1 MVSSFYLTL
10 CKEITNIRTNVRIKQ
25 IILGIIS
32 VKSEKDIYE
41 FVSDAKK
48 ALKLNNKELGN
59 FIGKSGDT
67 MRKAMNRQSLSKFE
81 ITVLIHN
88 LFMKIKSEC
97 SPNSEIFL
105 KSKTAHE
112 FLVRKNREGLGK
124 LIDNIDNFNEGKI
137 TSNIAVNEP
146 SQIYPTKAG
155 SIIEELPNGKFLL
168 TVPMVPYKAHATYI
182 SEFTDADF
190 IQDLTKVSFI
200 VDRVPRGKYQAFEII
215 NDSMNDA
222 TLDRPPSRDAILS
235 GDIVLG
241 RELGRQ
247 HWTSKLNINGYP
259 YWIIVTHHNIICKEI
274 VHHDIEKGIIT
285 CHSLNSSPEF
295 QDFDLKLDE
304 CHQLFNIIKKQV

>member
-1 MVSSFYLTL
+1 MF
-10 CKEITNIRTNVRIKQ
+10 KEILREYIEFKGLSQSEIAE
-25 IILGIIS
+25 IIGDS
-32 VKSEKDIYE
+32 QQA
-41 FVSDAKK
+41 VSDF
-48 ALKLNNKELGN
+48 LN
-59 FIGKSGDT
+59 KSGNPQKKT
-67 MRKAMNRQSLSKFE
+67 REKYFE
-81 ITVLIHN
+81 
-88 LFMKIKSEC
+88 K
-97 SPNSEIFL
+97 
-105 KSKTAHE
+105 
-112 FLVRKNREGLGK
+112 LVGFKDYYNTK
-124 LIDNIDNFNEGKI
+124 
-137 TSNIAVNEP
+137 TSNKLVEVAESLMVNEP

-155 SIIEELPNGKFLL
+155 SIIEELPNGKYLL

-247 HWTSKLNINGYP
+247 HWLSKLNINGYP